1 MKILIACEMP
11 DFALNDLQSLGSEVL
26 YEPTLTSET
35 LPSKVRDVGI
45 LIVESTRVTAEVLQR
60 GQALQMIVRR
70 GAGVSNIAVTEASV
84 QGVCVSHCP
93 SQHAVAVAELTLG
106 MTLCLDRGI
115 CDRATSLRD
124 ARKRQQATVGRG
136 LHGRTL
142 GVLNYGV
149 VGAEVA
155 KLARAFGMEVL
166 AWSPTI
172 SPTPGRDE
180 PANEVEFTDWPR
192 ELARRCDV
200 VTVYSAPDAS
210 DDVLVDSEFLA
221 NMREHGYLVH
231 IGNPGVIDEHALAS
245 AIERKSLRVAIDA
258 YSSASGREA
267 PRFRSK
273 LLDNPGVIGT
283 HALGE
288 RTTQALHATAAEA
301 VRIVREFLVAGV
313 LLHCV
318 NVVERSPAT
327 WQLVLRLRDAVG
339 VMAAVMEAIRADG
352 VNAEEITSRVFTGAQ
367 AAWCTIA
374 LDERPSAE
382 ALETIRSLNGVM
394 HLDLRAVV

>member
-1 MKILIACEMP
+1 MP
-11 DFALNDLQSLGSEVL
+11 ESALSELRSLGSAVIHD
-26 YEPTLTSET
+26 PNLTAES
-35 LPSKVRDVGI
+35 LPGKIRDVGI
-45 LIVESTRVTAEVLQR
+45 LIVDSTRVSAETLQR
-60 GQALQMIVRR
+60 GESLQMIVRR
-70 GAGVSNIAVTEASV
+70 GPGVTNIAVSEASL

-106 MTLCLDRGI
+106 MTLCLDRGLLE
-115 CDRATSLRD
+115 RATSLRD
-124 ARKRQQATVGRG
+124 ARKRQQSTVGGG
-136 LHGRTL
+136 LRGRTL

-155 KLARAFGMEVL
+155 ALGQAFGMTVL
-166 AWSPTI
+166 GWAPSV
-172 SPTPGRDE
+172 SATPGRD
-180 PANEVEFTDWPR
+180 NSGSVEFTDWPR

-210 DDVLVDSEFLA
+210 DDVLVDAEFLD
-221 NMREHGYLVH
+221 NMRDGAYLVH
-231 IGNPGVIDEHALAS
+231 VGHPGVLDEHALA
-245 AIERKSLRVAIDA
+245 AAAERKSLRIAIDA
-258 YSSASGREA
+258 YSSSSGREA

-273 LLDNPGVIGT
+273 LLELPGLIGT

-288 RTTQALHATAAEA
+288 RTTQALHATASEA
-301 VRIVREFLVAGV
+301 VRIVREFLVSGA
-313 LLHCV
+313 LIHCV

-339 VMAAVMEAIRADG
+339 VMASVMDAIRADG
-352 VNAEEITSRVFTGAQ
+352 VNAEEITSRVFTGAH

-382 ALETIRSLNGVM
+382 ALESIRSLKGVL